1 MVILVTGGAGYI
13 GSHTVRSLLKKGY
26 KPIVID
32 NLVYGHSKVVKEI
45 LKVPLIKGDISDKNL
60 LKNILNGK
68 HNLLNGQKI
77 SAVIHFAA
85 YAYVGE
91 SVQNPSKYY
100 NNNVVGTINL
110 LDCIV
115 KENLERIENKIP
127 IVFSSTCATYG
138 IPKPE
143 NIPINENC
151 FQNPIN
157 PYGRSKLMIEKI
169 IKDYG
174 KAYGLSNVIFRYF
187 NAAGADPK
195 GDLGED
201 HTPETHLIPLIMEA
215 LINKNKEIKIFGTDY
230 QTFDGTCIRDFIHV
244 SDLGDAHVLGLE
256 KIISNGGSKTY
267 NLGTGKGHSVLEII
281 NIAKQISGEEL
292 SIKRD
297 ERRIGDP
304 PNLVADASK
313 AAKELNWN
321 PINSDIETII
331 KHAWMWHKNNNKI
344 Y

>member
-26 KPIVID
+26 NPVVID
-32 NLVYGHSKVVKEI
+32 NLVYGHSKFVKEI
-45 LKVPLIKGDISDKNL
+45 LKVPLIEGDISDKNL
-60 LKNILNGK
+60 LENILNGK
-68 HNLLNGQKI
+68 HQLLNGKKI
-77 SAVIHFAA
+77 TAVIHFAA

-115 KENLERIENKIP
+115 KENLKRIKNKIP

-138 IPKPE
+138 TPKPE
-143 NIPINENC
+143 DIPINENC

-174 KAYGLSNVIFRYF
+174 KAYGLSSVIFRYF

-201 HTPETHLIPLIMEA
+201 HTRETHLIPLILEA

-256 KIISNGGSKTY
+256 KIISNGGSETY

-292 SIKRD
+292 SIKKD
-297 ERRIGDP
+297 KRRIGDP
-304 PNLVADASK
+304 PKLIADSSK
-313 AAKELNWN
+313 ASRELNWN

-331 KHAWMWHKNNNKI
+331 KHAWLWHKKNYKI
-344 Y
+344 